1 LNNLKFFYFVVFKK
15 NNQNSVP
22 QNFRCCQILNARR
35 YKTKPF
41 WFLVIEKGDSVQ
53 HDWSCD
59 IPNHLRV
66 SLIFSTSFSFILG
79 QQTILTYF
87 KKSKHKIKEIQLKIE
102 YIFI

>member
-1 LNNLKFFYFVVFKK
+1 
-15 NNQNSVP
+15 
-22 QNFRCCQILNARR
+22 
-35 YKTKPF
+35 
-41 WFLVIEKGDSVQ
+41 VQ